1 MTTYGCTAL
10 GPALV
15 TSIQLASRIRGS
27 KIVLCTDGEANIGL
41 VGPDF
46 YTKAADY
53 AKEKGVMVSI
63 LSIKG
68 DRCNLKELGKL
79 TLSTGGSILKIDP
92 TLLGS
97 EFNKIS
103 KEQVFGTESN
113 LRIVVNHFF
122 EILHADPNSISKD
135 RTILTQDFGNFTAD
149 TELTFDFRQILN
161 EEAVAKG
168 VSLNI
173 LSRKR
178 LPMQV
183 QLTYTNPSGEKFIQ
197 VINDYRE
204 VTQDRNQLLSE
215 TNFSLFSSST
225 LQKVSKLIKEDSL
238 AEAEA

>member
-1 MTTYGCTAL
+1 M
-10 GPALV
+10 
-15 TSIQLASRIRGS
+15 QFKR
-27 KIVLCTDGEANIGL
+27 
-41 VGPDF
+41 
-46 YTKAADY
+46 
-53 AKEKGVMVSI
+53 
-63 LSIKG
+63 
-68 DRCNLKELGKL
+68 LGKL

-122 EILHADPNSISKD
+122 EILHADPNDISKD
-135 RTILTQDFGNFTAD
+135 KTILTQNFGNFTAD

-161 EEAVAKG
+161 EEAVTKG

-183 QLTYTNPSGEKFIQ
+183 QLTCINPSGEKFIQ

-238 AEAEA
+238 TEAEA